1 MKIVRILLGVIAS
14 FALVN
19 NVYAANKTHV
29 TDTLGA
35 GNSRVNVSYDFGG
48 ANLPGTVTLAD
59 GTSISVDGKISASR
73 LAADFYLGVTDRL
86 DVGIFLPFIE
96 NTKITQT
103 LTDFGVTETLTYK
116 NEGQGDIVIS
126 ARYLILN
133 KNQDKVSWNVIGTI
147 SPSTAPDNDAIPEDV
162 FNGTVID
169 PGKTGDSGNG
179 YMTTGV
185 ASTLSIPTGSGDVFL
200 AANFYNYG
208 DRTKAGVTYK
218 KGSSTS
224 FTVGIESM
232 PGETITFRPYARLNF
247 KAASTDSDGTNIT
260 ASDGYD
266 FGLIVTNDVS
276 NNVSVQVGA
285 EYNVINDVVLT
296 SPTGDKF
303 RLSGNGYNFN
313 LSAMFFF

>member
-29 TDTLGA
+29 TDTFGA
-35 GNSRVNVSYDFGG
+35 GNSRVDISYDFGSG
-48 ANLPGTVTLAD
+48 SLPGTFTFAGGSSSSAD
-59 GTSISVDGKISASR
+59 SKISASS
-73 LAADFYLGVTDRL
+73 LATAFHFGVTDRL
-86 DVGIFLPFIE
+86 DVGILLPFIE
-96 NTKITQT
+96 NTKTTAT
-103 LTDFGVTETLTYK
+103 LTNFGTTATDK
-116 NEGQGDIVIS
+116 NEGQGDVVIR
-126 ARYLILN
+126 ARYLILD
-133 KNQDKVSWNVIGTI
+133 KNQDEVSWNVQGTI
-147 SPSTAPDNDAIPEDV
+147 SPSTAPDDDAISEV
-162 FNGTVID
+162 VVNGAVID

-179 YMTTGV
+179 YMTTGI
-185 ASTLSIPTGSGDVFL
+185 ASTLSIPTGTGDVFL

-208 DRTKAGVTYK
+208 DRTKAGVTQK
-218 KGSSTS
+218 RGNSTS

-232 PGETITFRPYARLNF
+232 AGETITFRPYARLNF
-247 KAASTDSDGTNIT
+247 DAASTDSDGTHIA

-296 SPTGDKF
+296 FPTGDK
-303 RLSGNGYNFN
+303 LSASGNGYNFN